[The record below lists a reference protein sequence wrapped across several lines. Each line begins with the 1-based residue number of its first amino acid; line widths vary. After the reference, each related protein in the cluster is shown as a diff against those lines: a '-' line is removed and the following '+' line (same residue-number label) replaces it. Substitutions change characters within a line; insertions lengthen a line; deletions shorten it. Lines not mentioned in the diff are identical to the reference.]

1 MVSVAKVLLGVLGFA
16 LVVILIAVPT
26 AIYLSD
32 DTGSDS
38 RRPFSLEDVFNDT
51 LNPRSYNLRWI
62 SDNEYLHQTNGSV
75 FRHNAE
81 SGQFEEFLNQT
92 LFFDLKAEDYQL
104 SADHKYVAFMSNFTK
119 QWRHSYYATYTIYDV
134 VNRQFIDTG
143 IQDNVQLLA
152 WAPEGNGL
160 AYVWENDVYVMSN
173 AISPAKRVTN
183 NGEHN
188 VILNGIPDWVYE
200 EEMYSSNQALWWSPG
215 GKNVA
220 YAQFNDTGVHNIEYS
235 WYGEEQYPTTVV
247 IPYPKPGTP
256 NAVAKLFVVNAN
268 DPQTVMPV
276 IIPAFFNTGDHYLA
290 TVTWVTDNRL
300 AVQWLKRKQEYLLLQ
315 IYDLVGDSWVTGE
328 LLALNQTNGWIG
340 RFSPDEPVFAADE
353 SYYLVMS
360 NSYGYKHIHHV
371 VGGVATPIT
380 TGTWEVVN
388 ILKVTADGTVYYS
401 SNEDGARAGGRNV
414 YKLTTNGTSTQRE
427 CLTCTFHKDCQSNSA
442 SFSHKASFYRVS
454 CQGPGSPRYSLINN
468 INKTE
473 DTILEDN
480 TQFLNLI
487 SNIRTPTMQ
496 RGILKVGGIDIEY
509 QMTLPPGF
517 SESNK
522 YPLLVDVYAG
532 PCSQKADYLYRLGWS
547 EYLAS
552 TENIIVA
559 SFDGRG
565 SGYRGDK
572 LMHAI
577 YRRLG
582 TFEVEDQI
590 AAVQEITKK
599 GFIDEGRIAIWGW
612 SYGGYVTSMAL
623 GAGSGVFKCGMAVAP
638 VSKWEYYDSIY
649 TERYMNEPE
658 DNKQFYMNSTV
669 TARAKEFHSVK
680 YLLVHGLAD
689 DNVHFQQAAQISKAL
704 VEEEVDF
711 EAMWYTDK
719 DHGLRGA
726 ANEHVYTQLSHFLLR
741 CFA

>member
-1 MVSVAKVLLGVLGFA
+1 
-16 LVVILIAVPT
+16 
-26 AIYLSD
+26 
-32 DTGSDS
+32 
-38 RRPFSLEDVFNDT
+38 
-51 LNPRSYNLRWI
+51 
-62 SDNEYLHQTNGSV
+62 
-75 FRHNAE
+75 
-81 SGQFEEFLNQT
+81 
-92 LFFDLKAEDYQL
+92 
-104 SADHKYVAFMSNFTK
+104 MSNFTK

-134 VNRQFIDTG
+134 VNRQFVDTG
-143 IQDNVQLLA
+143 IQDNVQFLA

-256 NAVAKLFVVNAN
+256 NPVAKLFVVNAN
-268 DPQTVMPV
+268 DPRTV
-276 IIPAFFNTGDHYLA
+276 IDHYLA
-290 TVTWVTDNRL
+290 TVTWVTDDRL

-315 IYDLVGDSWVTGE
+315 IYHLVMGSWVTQE
-328 LLALNQTNGWIG
+328 
-340 RFSPDEPVFAADE
+340 FSPDEPVFAADE

-371 VGGVATPIT
+371 VGV
-380 TGTWEVVN
+380 
-388 ILKVTADGTVYYS
+388 S
-401 SNEDGARAGGRNV
+401 GGLFCF
-414 YKLTTNGTSTQRE
+414 YH
-427 CLTCTFHKDCQSNSA
+427 CLTCTFHKDCQYNSA
-442 SFSHKASFYRVS
+442 SFSYNASFYRVS
-454 CQGPGSPRYSLINN
+454 CQGASTHLLTGEVIFTL
-468 INKTE
+468 
-473 DTILEDN
+473 
-480 TQFLNLI
+480 FLLFLFF
-487 SNIRTPTMQ
+487 PA
-496 RGILKVGGIDIEY
+496 DIEY

-532 PCSQKADYLYRLGWS
+532 PCSQKADYRYRLGWS

-649 TERYMNEPE
+649 TERYMNELK
-658 DNKQFYMNSTV
+658 DNKHFYMNSTV
-669 TARAKEFHSVK
+669 TARAKEFHSVQ

-719 DHGLRGA
+719 DHGLEGA